1 MTTQTPEQEREDPTA
16 AWRGVKQDI
25 DEERAAGVGLRGPS
39 RRLLVELLRP
49 YKWWLIFLI
58 GVVVVEAAARLSI
71 PLLVQRVLDDGL
83 TGDTSVLWTSLS
95 LMGLAILAQV
105 LTRVTFLRRTGRIGN
120 AILLDLRRRLFTK
133 FQRLDIGF
141 HDKYTSGRAV
151 SRMTSDVEAVQ
162 ELVLQGID
170 VVVISVLTILGATV
184 IMLSLDWRLALVAFA
199 TYPLLWLL
207 MRWFVKAS
215 TRAFRAVRTY
225 SAIVIVQFIETMTG
239 IKAVQAFRR
248 EPRSAEIFED
258 VALQYRDCNVTAM
271 RTFARAMPGIQLIGN
286 LGIVLVVLVGGWLA
300 VGGDVSIGVMAAFVM
315 YLRMF
320 FDPIQDLGQF
330 VSTLQSALTAL
341 EKVSSV
347 MEERPKVDDP
357 AEPVAMPEAR
367 GRIEFD
373 GVRFGY
379 LDDTTVL
386 PGLDLDL
393 AAGSTVALV
402 GTTGAGKT
410 TIAKLIARFY
420 DPQRGSVRLDG
431 VDVRDLDDDTLRR
444 HVTLLTQE
452 NFIFGGSIA
461 DNIAFGR
468 PEATREEIVN
478 AARTVGADSFIEQMP
493 KGYDTDTGKRGS
505 RLSAGQRQ
513 LIAFSRVVL
522 ADPRVLILDEATS
535 SLDIPTER
543 LVQRALSTI
552 LADRTAIII
561 AHRLST
567 VEIADRVLV
576 LQHGEVV
583 EDGEPSTLVAGEGR
597 YADLHRAWIASL
609 A

>member
-1 MTTQTPEQEREDPTA
+1 MTTQTPQQQREDPTA

-71 PLLVQRVLDDGL
+71 PVLVQRVLDDGL
-83 TGDTSVLWTSLS
+83 TGDTSVLWTSLL
-95 LMGLAILAQV
+95 LMGLAILAQI

-120 AILLDLRRRLFTK
+120 AILLDLRRRLFAK

-258 VALQYRDCNVTAM
+258 VALQYRDRNVTAM

-367 GRIEFD
+367 GRVEFD

>member
-1 MTTQTPEQEREDPTA
+1 MMTQTPQQQREDPTA

-71 PLLVQRVLDDGL
+71 PVLVQRVLDDGL
-83 TGDTSVLWTSLS
+83 TGDTSVLWTSLL
-95 LMGLAILAQV
+95 LMGLAILAQI
-105 LTRVTFLRRTGRIGN
+105 LTRVTFLRRTGQIGN
-120 AILLDLRRRLFTK
+120 AILLDLRRRLFAK
-133 FQRLDIGF
+133 FQRLDIAF

-258 VALQYRDCNVTAM
+258 VALQYRDRNVTAM

-367 GRIEFD
+367 GRVEFD

-431 VDVRDLDDDTLRR
+431 VNVRDLDDDTLRR

>member
-1 MTTQTPEQEREDPTA
+1 MMTQTPQQQREDPTA

-71 PLLVQRVLDDGL
+71 PVLVQRVLDDGL
-83 TGDTSVLWTSLS
+83 TGDTSVLWTSLL
-95 LMGLAILAQV
+95 LMGLAILAQI
-105 LTRVTFLRRTGRIGN
+105 LTRVTFLRRTGQIGN
-120 AILLDLRRRLFTK
+120 AILLDLRRRLFAK
-133 FQRLDIGF
+133 FQRLDIAF

-258 VALQYRDCNVTAM
+258 VALQYRDRNVTAM

-367 GRIEFD
+367 GRVEFD

-431 VDVRDLDDDTLRR
+431 VNVRDLDDDTLRR

-452 NFIFGGSIA
+452 TSSS
-461 DNIAFGR
+461 
-468 PEATREEIVN
+468 
-478 AARTVGADSFIEQMP
+478 AARSQT
-493 KGYDTDTGKRGS
+493 TS
-505 RLSAGQRQ
+505 RSAGQRPP
-513 LIAFSRVVL
+513 ARRSSTPPARSAPTRSSSRCRR
-522 ADPRVLILDEATS
+522 ATTPTRVS
-535 SLDIPTER
+535 
-543 LVQRALSTI
+543 
-552 LADRTAIII
+552 ADRAC
-561 AHRLST
+561 R
-567 VEIADRVLV
+567 
-576 LQHGEVV
+576 
-583 EDGEPSTLVAGEGR
+583 
-597 YADLHRAWIASL
+597 RASAS
-609 A
+609 

>member
-1 MTTQTPEQEREDPTA
+1 MSVEDQSGHDDPTT

-25 DEERAAGVGLRGPS
+25 DEERAAGMGLRGPS
-39 RRLLVELLRP
+39 RRLLGELLRP
-49 YKWWLIFLI
+49 YRWWLIALVAI
-58 GVVVVEAAARLSI
+58 VVVEAGARLLV
-71 PLLVQRVLDDGL
+71 PVLVQRVLDFGLGGDGAVFWR
-83 TGDTSVLWTSLS
+83 SIA
-95 LMGLAILAQV
+95 LMAAAILAQGV
-105 LTRVTFLRRTGRIGN
+105 ARVVFLRRTGVIGN
-120 AILLDLRRRLFTK
+120 DILLSLRRRLFVK

-141 HDKYTSGRAV
+141 HDRYTSGRAV
-151 SRMTSDVEAVQ
+151 SRMTSDVEAVA

-184 IMLSLDWRLALVAFA
+184 VMLGLDWRLALVAFL
-199 TYPLLWLL
+199 TYPLLYLV
-207 MRWFVKAS
+207 MRWFVRAS

-248 EPRSAEIFED
+248 EPRSAEIFAD
-258 VALQYRDCNVTAM
+258 VAQQYRDRNVVAM
-271 RTFARAMPGIQLIGN
+271 RTFAKAMPAIQAIGN
-286 LGIVLVVLVGGWLA
+286 IGIALVVVVGGNLA
-300 VGGDVSIGVMAAFVM
+300 IGGNLSIGTMAAFVL

-320 FDPIQDLGQF
+320 FDPIADLGQF

-341 EKVSSV
+341 EKISSV
-347 MEERPKVDDP
+347 MAVEPQVDDP
-357 AEPVAMPEAR
+357 AEPKTIEHPR
-367 GRIEFD
+367 GRINLE

-379 LDDTTVL
+379 LENTPVL
-386 PGLDLDL
+386 PQLTLDLE
-393 AAGSTVALV
+393 AGSTVALV

-420 DPQRGSVRLDG
+420 DPQEGSVLLDG
-431 VDVRDLDDDTLRR
+431 VDLRDLRDDELRR

-452 NFIFGGSIA
+452 NFIFAGTVA
-461 DNIAFGR
+461 DNIGFGR
-468 PEATREEIVN
+468 PEASRAEIEE
-478 AARTVGADSFIEQMP
+478 AARVVGADTFIRQLP
-493 KGYDTDTGKRGS
+493 QGFDTDTGKRGG

-513 LIAFSRVVL
+513 LVAFARVVL
-522 ADPRVLILDEATS
+522 ADPRVVILDEATS

-552 LADRTAIII
+552 LADRTAVLI

-576 LQHGEVV
+576 LQDGEVV
-583 EDGEPSTLVAGEGR
+583 EDGEPGELVAGEGR
-597 YADLHRAWIASL
+597 YADLHRAWIDSL

>member
-1 MTTQTPEQEREDPTA
+1 MTTQTPEQEREDPTV

-39 RRLLVELLRP
+39 RRLLVELVRP

-258 VALQYRDCNVTAM
+258 VALQYRDRNVTAM

-393 AAGSTVALV
+393 AAGSRVALV

-420 DPQRGSVRLDG
+420 DPQRGSVRLDW